1 MTTILP
7 SLAARAATP
16 PPPADTETFAER
28 PVLAVPSP
36 GH

>member
-7 SLAARAATP
+7 SLAARAAT
-16 PPPADTETFAER
+16 PADTETFAER